1 MLRFVCPRGTNISHT
16 QARGGVTGSVLT
28 NDEPGYFKDV
38 SNGKILEDDIESR
51 EGFEEEQEIVKDL
64 ASKIYIPKA

>member
-1 MLRFVCPRGTNISHT
+1 MIKMASRFYLT
-16 QARGGVTGSVLT
+16 VTGSVLT
-28 NDEPGYFKDV
+28 NNGPGYFKDV
-38 SNGKILEDDIESR
+38 LNGKILEDDIESG

>member
-1 MLRFVCPRGTNISHT
+1 MFGNHS
-16 QARGGVTGSVLT
+16 VTGSVLT

-38 SNGKILEDDIESR
+38 SNGKILEGDNKSG

>member
-1 MLRFVCPRGTNISHT
+1 MSVTAI
-16 QARGGVTGSVLT
+16 VTGSVLT

-64 ASKIYIPKA
+64 ASKIYIPKALKL